1 VWVGGNVASPRA
13 QAITRRRRGLDRRDR
28 DQADRVEE
36 DVSRAVHDFRS
47 PVQHLPT

>member
-13 QAITRRRRGLDRRDR
+13 QAITAAGEGSTADR

-36 DVSRAVHDFRS
+36 DVSRAVNDFRS